1 MARCPIELRTFFS
14 AKKGK
19 WLKLPSSRKDV
30 CVVELPLRLIG
41 ADSSALDGEEFT
53 SLTFFVGRYKIFQL
67 TSRYSVSCLGSK

>member
-1 MARCPIELRTFFS
+1 MARFRTELRIFLS

-19 WLKLPSSRKDV
+19 WLKLPSSGKEV
-30 CVVELPLRLIG
+30 CIVELPLRLIG
-41 ADSSALDGEEFT
+41 VDSSALDGEEFT